1 MLALEK
7 EIQNL
12 SKIEKISIMEK
23 IWSDLT
29 KNEDSIEIP
38 DWHIQALEE
47 TEKRIKE
54 GKEHFLDWESAKEA
68 IRNA

>member
-1 MLALEK
+1 MIALEK

-23 IWSDLT
+23 IWADLT

-47 TEKRIKE
+47 TEKRVKE

>member
-1 MLALEK
+1 MIALEK

-12 SKIEKISIMEK
+12 SKSEKISIMEK
-23 IWSDLT
+23 IWADLT
-29 KNEDSIEIP
+29 KDEDSIEIHG
-38 DWHIQALEE
+38 WHIQALEE

-54 GKEHFLDWESAKEA
+54 GKEHFLDWESAKEV

>member
-1 MLALEK
+1 MIALEK

-23 IWSDLT
+23 IWADLT
-29 KNEDSIEIP
+29 SNEDSIEIP

-54 GKEHFLDWESAKEA
+54 GKEHFLNWESAKEA

>member
-23 IWSDLT
+23 IWADLT
-29 KNEDSIEIP
+29 KDEDSIEIH
-38 DWHIQALEE
+38 DWHIRALEE
-47 TEKRIKE
+47 TEKRIEE

>member
-1 MLALEK
+1 MIALEK

-12 SKIEKISIMEK
+12 SKIQKISIMEK
-23 IWSDLT
+23 IWADLT
-29 KNEDSIEIP
+29 KEEGSIEIP
-38 DWHIQALEE
+38 DWHIQMLEE

>member
-23 IWSDLT
+23 IWADLT
-29 KNEDSIEIP
+29 KNEESIEIP
-38 DWHIQALEE
+38 NWHIQTLEE
-47 TEKRIKE
+47 TENRIKE

>member
-1 MLALEK
+1 MIALEK

-12 SKIEKISIMEK
+12 SKTEKISIMEK
-23 IWSDLT
+23 IWADLA
-29 KNEDSIEIP
+29 KDEDSIEIHG
-38 DWHIQALEE
+38 WHIRALKE